1 MTENTTENTTDSNT
15 QHNTKEIQ
23 FTDFGFSNE
32 ILNGIEEMGWKQP
45 TDVQKKS
52 FNPVLD
58 GKDVV
63 VQSKTGSG
71 KTGAFG
77 LPLLEALLHHGEGLR
92 AIVMCPTRELAKQV
106 HDDLV
111 GMAKYTKLNFAC
123 VYGGVGMEPQIRA
136 IEDADC
142 VVGTPGR
149 ILDHMSQGTL
159 DLSNIIFMVLDE
171 ADRMLDM
178 GFIDDVQRIIRAM
191 PHDHVTMMFSATM
204 PEQVLQIAETMMV
217 DPVHIKLESF
227 VSDLLLKQYM
237 VRVSNRTKLPVMLE
251 IMQREK
257 PQLAIVFT
265 ATRGL
270 CDHVAEFLASN
281 GIEAK
286 PIHGGH
292 TQAKR
297 EKVLEG
303 FHAGKVHVLVATDV
317 AARGLD
323 IDNITHIFN
332 YNVPKTPQEYTHH
345 MGRTARAGKDG
356 KVVTLLSPTEHE
368 EWSLVD
374 SYFRGKIEEYPLGE
388 FVARPV
394 NIPKRD
400 GSTGG
405 SGGYQDRGPRREGH
419 GSGFGG
425 GHGHQSGGA
434 GGQRRDGPQQGGFNR
449 GPRRDS
455 NGPRN

>member
-1 MTENTTENTTDSNT
+1 MTE
-15 QHNTKEIQ
+15 HNKEQDTKDTKDTKEIQ

-32 ILNGIEEMGWKQP
+32 IMRGIEDMGWTTP

-77 LPLLEALLHHGEGLR
+77 LPLLEALMHHGEGLR

-111 GMAKYTKLNFAC
+111 GMAKHTKLNFAC
-123 VYGGVGMEPQIRA
+123 VYGGVGMEPQIRS
-136 IEDADC
+136 IEIADC

-159 DLSNIIFMVLDE
+159 DLSNIIFLVLDE

-227 VSDLLLKQYM
+227 VSDILLKQY
-237 VRVSNRTKLPVMLE
+237 VIKVSNRTKLPVMFE

-270 CDHVAEFLASN
+270 CDHVAEFLAVN

-286 PIHGGH
+286 AIHGGH

-323 IDNITHIFN
+323 IDNITHVFN
-332 YNVPKTPQEYTHH
+332 YNVPKTPQEYTHR

-368 EWSLVD
+368 DWSLVD
-374 SYFRGKIEEYPLGE
+374 SYFRGKIEEYLLGD
-388 FVARPV
+388 FTPRPV
-394 NIPKRD
+394 NIPKRE
-400 GSTGG
+400 GS
-405 SGGYQDRGPRREGH
+405 SGGYQDRGPRRDGH
-419 GSGFGG
+419 GGGFGG
-425 GHGHQSGGA
+425 GHSHQSGGH
-434 GGQRRDGPQQGGFNR
+434 GQRRDGPRQDGQGGGFGQNR
-449 GPRRDS
+449 GPRRDG
-455 NGPRN
+455 NRPRN